1 MTAFWN
7 AVVVTVRS
15 RPEFLDRTTALL
27 VLLGG
32 PVVTAVLY
40 LALATGGGTAV
51 GTLEDAVASGLAVA
65 GLSAGMAASALLSS
79 DQHNGTLPF
88 IVVSPTRR
96 TAVWLGRVTVVVGLG
111 VLEGAVGTVATLSV
125 TDTFPPPGVT
135 AAVLGLILEVAV
147 VSVGLGA
154 AIGAAGLVLRDSM
167 LLPNIA
173 EQVIVVLCGAVAPAG
188 VLWPPLQ
195 ILARGLP
202 LSWSIEAGRAVA
214 EGVVPVAESA
224 TAAVVGAMWAVVAV
238 ALWTVLERRA
248 RRTGAIESMSLG

>member
-1 MTAFWN
+1 MAAFWN
-7 AVVVTVRS
+7 AIVVTVRS
-15 RPEFLDRTTALL
+15 RPEFLDRTTALF

-32 PVVTAVLY
+32 PIVTAVLY
-40 LALATGGGTAV
+40 LALATGGGSAA

-65 GLSAGMAASALLSS
+65 GVAAGMAASALLAS

-96 TAVWLGRVTVVVGLG
+96 AAVWLGRVTVVVGLG
-111 VLEGAVGTVATLSV
+111 VFEGAVGTLATLAV
-125 TDTFPPPGVT
+125 TSTFPPPGVT
-135 AAVLGLILEVAV
+135 AAVLGLILEAAV

-173 EQVIVVLCGAVAPAG
+173 EQVVVVLCGAVAPVG
-188 VLWPPLQ
+188 VLWPLLQ
-195 ILARGLP
+195 VVARGLP
-202 LSWSIEAGRAVA
+202 LSWSIEAGRALA
-214 EGVVPVAESA
+214 DGAVPIGASVTS
-224 TAAVVGAMWAVVAV
+224 AVVGAGWAAVAV
-238 ALWTVLERRA
+238 LLWSVLERRA